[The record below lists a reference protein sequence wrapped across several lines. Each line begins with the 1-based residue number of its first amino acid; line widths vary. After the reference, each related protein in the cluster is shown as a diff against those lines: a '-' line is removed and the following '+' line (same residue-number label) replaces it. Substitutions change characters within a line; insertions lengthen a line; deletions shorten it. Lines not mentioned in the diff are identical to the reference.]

1 VIPQTQREQLVALL
15 HEYSEEYS
23 PWAVML
29 VFADTMRD
37 VFRRMEH
44 DEAMERTAK
53 QRPKR
58 ARKQADKAGP
68 MAPVRDAQLEVDRL
82 NREMPEGTPVVY
94 YPGPRE
100 HGGRDCTI
108 RGAFFLTGVNGEI
121 GGWVTGQAGYVRASH
136 IEKR

>member
-1 VIPQTQREQLVALL
+1 MIPQTQREQFVALL
-15 HEYSEEYS
+15 HELSDTYS

-44 DEAMERTAK
+44 DEAMEQRAK
-53 QRPKR
+53 RP
-58 ARKQADKAGP
+58 RKAKKLADKAGP

-82 NREMPEGTPVVY
+82 NREMPEGTPVVF

-108 RGAFFLTGVNGEI
+108 RGSFFLTGLNGEI
-121 GGWVTGQAGYVRASH
+121 AGWVTGQAGYVRASH